1 MANPSYKVELLLF
14 LLYRSAQNITLRKT
28 VVLPFVP
35 FKKLWLKLSTDEEDE
50 SCIVFVQHIEYNTVL
65 NSITV
70 FCEDIEYNKK
80 EDAEK
85 GSLYYINTLGFTR
98 TK

>member
-1 MANPSYKVELLLF
+1 MANPSYKVELILF
-14 LLYRSAQNITLRKT
+14 LLYTNTQNITLRKT
-28 VVLPFVP
+28 VVLPFIP
-35 FKKLWLKLSTDEEDE
+35 FEKLCLQLSTDEEDE
-50 SCIVFVQHIEYNTVL
+50 SSFVFVEHVEYNTIL

-70 FCEDIEYNKK
+70 YCDEIDYNDK
-80 EDAEK
+80 ENAEE

>member
-1 MANPSYKVELLLF
+1 MANPSYKIELLLF
-14 LLYRSAQNITLRKT
+14 LMYPGGNITLRKT

-35 FKKLWLKLSTDEEDE
+35 FKKLWIQLSIDEEDE
-50 SCIVFVQHIEYNTVL
+50 SNYVFVKHVEYNTVL

-70 FCEDIEYNKK
+70 YLDDVEYNNK
-80 EDAEK
+80 ENAEK
-85 GSLYYINTLGFTR
+85 GSLYYINTLTFIR

>member
-14 LLYRSAQNITLRKT
+14 LLYTSTQNITLRKT

-35 FKKLWLKLSTDEEDE
+35 FKKLWIQLSTDEEDD
-50 SCIVFVQHIEYNTVL
+50 SSMVFVKHIEYNTIL

-70 FCEDIEYNKK
+70 ICDDIEYNNK
-80 EDAEK
+80 ENAEK